1 MPEES
6 FLTRNG
12 EKRFREELEHL
23 KTTVRRQLSERLRFA
38 IQQGDLSEN
47 ADYHKAKEDQSFIEG
62 RINELEHILKEVVI
76 IEDLKRKPDII
87 SIGSTITVLFDGED
101 DEETYWL
108 VGPAEANPNEGLI
121 SFESP
126 LGEALMHHRP
136 GEHVEIVLPNGLKSV
151 IKIIKIQ

>member
-6 FLTRNG
+6 YLTRDG
-12 EKRFREELEHL
+12 ARRFREELEHL

-47 ADYHKAKEDQSFIEG
+47 ADYHKAKEDQSFLEG
-62 RINELEHILKEVVI
+62 RINELEHILQDVVI
-76 IEDLKRKPDII
+76 IEDLKRKPDIV

-126 LGEALMHHRP
+126 LGEALMHHHS
-136 GEHVEIVLPNGLKSV
+136 GDDVEIELPNGLKSK

>member
-62 RINELEHILKEVVI
+62 RINELERILKEVVI
-76 IEDLKRKPDII
+76 IEDLKRMPDII

-101 DEETYWL
+101 DEETFWL
-108 VGPAEANPNEGLI
+108 VGPAEANPNEGFI

-126 LGEALMHHRP
+126 LGEALMHHHP
-136 GEHVEIVLPNGLKSV
+136 GEHVEIVLPNGLKSK